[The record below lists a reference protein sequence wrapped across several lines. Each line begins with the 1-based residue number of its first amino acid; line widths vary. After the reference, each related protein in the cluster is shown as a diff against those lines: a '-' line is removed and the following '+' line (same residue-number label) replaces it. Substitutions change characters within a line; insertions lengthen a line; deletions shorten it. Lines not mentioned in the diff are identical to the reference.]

1 MLRRFSTAALFA
13 APLIVLVSL
22 PAAEAQE
29 PQRGETVT
37 SRTRPELDPLG
48 IRTGSFLFF
57 PQLGVAARYDDNLFA
72 SDTGEIDDTITVVS
86 PEFRLQSDWNNHA
99 LNFVAGAE
107 AGFYADNST
116 EDYVD
121 YFAGADTRLDV
132 TRASQISASAMYS
145 ILHEAR
151 GDPEADDA
159 ALEPTDYSRLA
170 AGVDY
175 THRFNRLSLGI
186 GGLFDRYDYDDDVDK
201 GTGFVINNDHRD
213 RDEWQGSLR
222 LGYEVSPGFE
232 LFARGTYF
240 TVAYDVEADVP
251 LGLDRDSTGY
261 ETVAGVAFDLSGV
274 TFGEVFA
281 GYRSQDPD
289 DIMLE
294 TMKGPQFGGSLT
306 WNPSGL
312 TTVQAEIVR
321 TVEET
326 TQVASPGYFATRY
339 GLGIDHELL
348 RNLLLGL
355 NGSLTTQDYEGS
367 IDRNDDYVRGGLYA
381 KYLMNRYLYV
391 SFNYNYTD
399 RRSNGVDA
407 VGEYNKNVYML
418 RLQTQY

>member
-1 MLRRFSTAALFA
+1 
-13 APLIVLVSL
+13 
-22 PAAEAQE
+22 
-29 PQRGETVT
+29 
-37 SRTRPELDPLG
+37 
-48 IRTGSFLFF
+48 
-57 PQLGVAARYDDNLFA
+57 
-72 SDTGEIDDTITVVS
+72 
-86 PEFRLQSDWNNHA
+86 
-99 LNFVAGAE
+99 
-107 AGFYADNST
+107 
-116 EDYVD
+116 
-121 YFAGADTRLDV
+121 
-132 TRASQISASAMYS
+132 
-145 ILHEAR
+145 
-151 GDPEADDA
+151 
-159 ALEPTDYSRLA
+159 
-170 AGVDY
+170 
-175 THRFNRLSLGI
+175 
-186 GGLFDRYDYDDDVDK
+186 
-201 GTGFVINNDHRD
+201 
-213 RDEWQGSLR
+213 
-222 LGYEVSPGFE
+222 LGYEVSPGLE

-240 TVAYDVEADVP
+240 AVSYDVEAAGDDN
-251 LGLDRDSTGY
+251 GLDRDSTGY
-261 ETVAGVAFDLSGV
+261 ETVAGVAFDVSGV
-274 TFGEVFA
+274 TSGEVFA